1 MPQTALITGATGLLG
16 RQVLNAFHR
25 DSSNWKAIGQGF
37 SRAGTGTGTGTDADA
52 EIVKADLSN
61 EDEVV
66 ALLDRTKPDV
76 VVHCAA
82 NRFPDKCDQNPDAA
96 RKINVAAT
104 KSLAQATSSRSIL
117 LIYISTD
124 YVFSGRPGEAPYEV
138 SATPEPPNIYGQTK
152 RDGEIAVLDETRES
166 GLGVVL
172 RVPVLYGPAKQ
183 NSESAVNVLVDA
195 VWKAQDANA
204 GIKMDDWA
212 LRYPTNTADV
222 GRVCHDIAVKY
233 KNYYY
238 SPGGGKA
245 EDGDTIKSLPRVLH
259 FSSEDRMT
267 KYQIC
272 QKMAEILGLPLPGM
286 IPVKEGPKPG
296 EVQRPYDTHLSTKEL
311 QRIGI
316 GVETQSF
323 VAWWRR
329 DLHAF
334 RH

>member
-16 RQVLNAFHR
+16 RQVLNAFQR
-25 DSSNWKAIGQGF
+25 DRSNWKAIGQGY
-37 SRAGTGTGTGTDADA
+37 SRAGTGTDTDA
-52 EIVKADLSN
+52 EIVKADLLN
-61 EDEVV
+61 ENEVV
-66 ALLDRTKPDV
+66 ALLDRTKPNV

-124 YVFSGRPGEAPYEV
+124 YVFPGRPGEAPYEA
-138 SATPEPPNIYGQTK
+138 STETEPTNIYGETK
-152 RDGEIAVLDETRES
+152 RDGEIALLDETRES

-233 KNYYY
+233 LGRAAAEGAEGADAKAL
-238 SPGGGKA
+238 PG
-245 EDGDTIKSLPRVLH
+245 ILQ

-286 IPVKEGPKPG
+286 IPVKDGPKPG

-323 VAWWRR
+323 VAWW
-329 DLHAF
+329 
-334 RH
+334 

>member
-16 RQVLNAFHR
+16 RQVLNAFQR
-25 DSSNWKAIGQGF
+25 DSSNWKVIGQGL
-37 SRAGTGTGTGTDADA
+37 SRAGMDTDA
-52 EIVKADLSN
+52 EIVKADLLN
-61 EDEVV
+61 ESEVV
-66 ALLDRTKPDV
+66 ALLDRTKPNV

-96 RKINVAAT
+96 RKLNVAAT
-104 KSLAQATSSRSIL
+104 KSLAAATSSRSIL

-124 YVFSGRPGEAPYEV
+124 YVFPGRPGEAPYEV
-138 SATPEPPNIYGQTK
+138 SAKTEPPNIYGETK

-172 RVPVLYGPAKQ
+172 RVPVLYGLVKK

-204 GIKMDDWA
+204 GIQMDDWA

-222 GRVCHDIAVKY
+222 GRVCRDIAIKY
-233 KNYYY
+233 MCLGAEGG
-238 SPGGGKA
+238 PGN
-245 EDGDTIKSLPRVLH
+245 DVKSLLLPKVLQ
-259 FSSEDRMT
+259 FSSEDGMT

-286 IPVKEGPKPG
+286 TPVKEGPKPG

-316 GVETQSF
+316 DVETQSF
-323 VAWWRR
+323 VAWW
-329 DLHAF
+329 
-334 RH
+334 